1 MPMSST
7 AQRKLARIAGV
18 FWIITF
24 LASIPALILYAPVL
38 NHAHY
43 VLSAGADTR
52 IEVGAFLEVIL
63 AIAGIG
69 TAVAMFPILKRQNES
84 LALGFVASRVLE
96 STVIVVGLIS
106 VLAVVTLRKD
116 FAGAAGADTVS
127 LLVAGK
133 SMVAIHKWTFLL
145 GPGVCAGL
153 GNGLLLG
160 YLMYRSELVPRRMAL
175 LGLIGGP
182 LLLASDIAVLFGAY
196 NQTSGAAGILTV
208 PEFAWELSLGIYLI
222 VKGFKTSSA
231 VLGTRPTAA
240 KPPSLTTPVVAT
252 P

>member
-7 AQRKLARIAGV
+7 PPRKLALIAGV

-24 LASIPALILYAPVL
+24 VASIPALVLYAPVL

-43 VLSAGADTR
+43 VLGAGADTR
-52 IEVGAFLEVIL
+52 IAAGASLEVIL

-69 TAVAMFPILKRQNES
+69 TAVTMFPILKRQNES
-84 LALGFVASRVLE
+84 LALGFVASRVFE
-96 STVIVVGLIS
+96 SGVIAVGIIS
-106 VLAVVTLRKD
+106 VLSVVTLRKD
-116 FAGAAGADTVS
+116 FAGVAGADTSS

-133 SMVAIHKWTFLL
+133 SLVAIHRWTFLL
-145 GPGVCAGL
+145 GPGVCSGL

-196 NQTSGAAGILTV
+196 NQTSKAAGILTV

-222 VKGFKTSSA
+222 ANGFKTSST
-231 VLGTRPTAA
+231 VLDTRPSGTNGEVLVPA
-240 KPPSLTTPVVAT
+240 VAT

>member
-1 MPMSST
+1 MSPP
-7 AQRKLARIAGV
+7 QERKLAFIAGV
-18 FWIITF
+18 FWLITF
-24 LASIPALILYAPVL
+24 VTSIPALILYAPVL

-43 VLSAGADTR
+43 VLAAGVDTR
-52 IEVGAFLEVIL
+52 IEVGAFLEVML

-69 TAVAMFPILKRQNES
+69 TAVTMFPVLKRHNES
-84 LALGFVASRVLE
+84 LALGFIASRVLE
-96 STVIVVGLIS
+96 ATVIVVGIIS
-106 VLAVVTLRKD
+106 VLSVVTLRKD
-116 FAGAAGADTVS
+116 FAGVAGADTAS

-133 SMVAIHKWTFLL
+133 SLVTLHKWTFLF
-145 GPGVCAGL
+145 GPGVCSGV

-160 YLMYRSELVPRRMAL
+160 YLMYRSALVPRRMAL

-208 PEFAWELSLGIYLI
+208 PEFAWELSLGMYLI
-222 VKGFKTSSA
+222 ARGFKTSSPPLIA
-231 VLGTRPTAA
+231 HRATAA
-240 KPPSLTTPVVAT
+240 TEVEIPAAAVAA